1 MDAIKRPVTDS
12 DDLANLRRQVLYG
25 LTCDSVRPTTV
36 FMCVRCGTIIGF
48 TDNSQLLD
56 VRDVD
61 CPECGAFNT
70 LNTTRQAAE
79 LSA

>member
-1 MDAIKRPVTDS
+1 
-12 DDLANLRRQVLYG
+12 
-25 LTCDSVRPTTV
+25 
-36 FMCVRCGTIIGF
+36 MCVRCSAIIGF
-48 TDNSQLLD
+48 TDTSQLLA